1 MAFTDDAQRKIDRG
15 VSEVRRTGRRTARN
29 VQAGARDLQREARSL
44 LNQLDQT
51 LRDNSDVDVAVL
63 RKRLQAQL
71 NDARG
76 AFGDV
81 ADSAADQ
88 VRETVARAADFARE
102 RPWQAIGVVA
112 GVALLVGAILGRR

>member
-1 MAFTDDAQRKIDRG
+1 
-15 VSEVRRTGRRTARN
+15 
-29 VQAGARDLQREARSL
+29 
-44 LNQLDQT
+44 
-51 LRDNSDVDVAVL
+51 VL